1 MNKLFVRI
9 GIFVAIVSLSA
20 CTGGD
25 SSPGYEYMPNMYRSP
40 GIETYGEHNI
50 EGYNGMPVEGTIARG
65 KLSTF
70 NYDESIK
77 GYRLAGGYKLDS
89 GAVLINYLGD
99 TIEKDGTKIDI
110 KNGENPIILKSD
122 TFIIGTATYPDSI
135 YQKNITNGRIVSMP
149 FIKDSIILAQGQ
161 ELFGMMCSHCH
172 GKNGDGKGTVQH
184 AAYSLVPSFQDNSTI
199 RSRAKLPMSK
209 LKEGH
214 IFHAITYGLRAMG
227 PHSSQITEEERWKIV
242 YYIQEKLQNN

>member
-9 GIFVAIVSLSA
+9 GIFVAIVILSA

-70 NYDESIK
+70 NYDKSE
-77 GYRLAGGYKLDS
+77 YLLAGD
-89 GAVLINYLGD
+89 AANYPSSFK
-99 TIEKDGTKIDI
+99 KDDNNLEEGK
-110 KNGENPIILKSD
+110 
-122 TFIIGTATYPDSI
+122 
-135 YQKNITNGRIVSMP
+135 
-149 FIKDSIILAQGQ
+149 
-161 ELFGMMCSHCH
+161 ELFEMMCSHCH
-172 GKNGDGKGTVQH
+172 GKNGDGKGTIKHDV
-184 AAYSLVPSFQDNSTI
+184 YSAVPSFSEDIQPR
-199 RSRAKLPMSK
+199 RSGTTMSE

-214 IFHAITYGLRAMG
+214 IFHAITYGLNAMG
-227 PHSSQITEEERWKIV
+227 PHASQITEEERWKIV

>member
-161 ELFGMMCSHCH
+161 ELFEMMCSHCH
-172 GKNGDGKGTVQH
+172 GNNGDGKGSIKHDV
-184 AAYSLVPSFQDNSTI
+184 YSAVPSFSEDIQPR
-199 RSRAKLPMSK
+199 RSGTTMSE

-214 IFHAITYGLRAMG
+214 IFHTITYGLNAMG
-227 PHSSQITEEERWKIV
+227 PHASQITEEERWKIV

>member
-9 GIFVAIVSLSA
+9 GIFAAIVILAA

-40 GIETYGEHNI
+40 SIETYGEHNI
-50 EGYNGMPVEGTIARG
+50 DGYTGIPVEGTIARG

-70 NYDESIK
+70 NYDESIA

-89 GAVLINYLGD
+89 GDILINYQGD
-99 TIEKDGTKIDI
+99 TIRIDGSIIDI
-110 KNGENPIILKSD
+110 KKGEKPIILESD
-122 TFIIGTATYPDSI
+122 MIFEGIATYPSNV
-135 YQKNITNGRIVSMP
+135 YQNTTNGRIISIP
-149 FIKDSIILAQGQ
+149 FTKDEQTFNQGK

-172 GKNGDGKGTVQH
+172 GTNGNGEGTVQH
-184 AAYSLVPSFQDNSTI
+184 AVYSAVPSYNDTI
-199 RSRAKLPMSK
+199 QIRRSGTTMSN

-214 IFHAITYGLRAMG
+214 IFHAITYGVNAMG
-227 PHSSQITEEERWKIV
+227 PHASQITEEERWKIV
-242 YYIQEKLQNN
+242 YYIQEKLQK

>member
-1 MNKLFVRI
+1 MNKIFVRI
-9 GIFVAIVSLSA
+9 GVFTAIVSLTA

-70 NYDESIK
+70 NYDKSE
-77 GYRLAGGYKLDS
+77 YLLAGDE
-89 GAVLINYLGD
+89 ANYPSSF
-99 TIEKDGTKIDI
+99 TKDDNNLEEGK
-110 KNGENPIILKSD
+110 
-122 TFIIGTATYPDSI
+122 
-135 YQKNITNGRIVSMP
+135 
-149 FIKDSIILAQGQ
+149 
-161 ELFGMMCSHCH
+161 ELFEMMCSHCH
-172 GKNGDGKGTVQH
+172 GNNGDGKGSIKH
-184 AAYSLVPSFQDNSTI
+184 DIYSAVPSFFDANEEKKR
-199 RSRAKLPMSK
+199 RSGTTMSE

-214 IFHAITYGLRAMG
+214 IFHTITYGLNAMG
-227 PHSSQITEEERWKIV
+227 PHASQITEEERWKIV